1 MCVCVGKGAGG
12 GGGGLPA
19 LEAFSSGTRKLMLA
33 YPGGDPYDGLYT
45 GKLSSKG
52 VPFKGLGI

>member
-1 MCVCVGKGAGG
+1 MWVCVGKED
-12 GGGGLPA
+12 GGLPA

-33 YPGGDPYDGLYT
+33 YPGGDPYDGLHK
-45 GKLSSKG
+45 GKLSPKG